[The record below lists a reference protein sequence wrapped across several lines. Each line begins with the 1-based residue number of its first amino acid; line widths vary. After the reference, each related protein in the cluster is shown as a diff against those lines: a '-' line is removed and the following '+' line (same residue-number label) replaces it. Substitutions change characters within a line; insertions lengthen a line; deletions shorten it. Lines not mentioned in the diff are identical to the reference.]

1 MNVKLFYVLAAYF
14 GWPVCSANV
23 KAAFL
28 IELGKFLG
36 EVNISQEDMKANMVN
51 ISQNFNKVDKF
62 RFQELLL

>member
-1 MNVKLFYVLAAYF
+1 M
-14 GWPVCSANV
+14 

-62 RFQELLL
+62 RFQELPL